1 MSSAGFTNCGGV
13 GTKIAAVAFFMV
25 LGSGCPDPQGEFDSF
40 AERYDS
46 INNTDDG
53 GGGTGGGGDCT
64 LPAEGEA
71 DGKYLFTLSAKL
83 NAKKAFAL
91 DATVVTHSADE
102 GLTLDLTLQ
111 PLSGAD
117 RVTPVGDPIVAEGL
131 PVNADGS
138 FEWDFGDV
146 TLIADANP
154 ISPRDVETTLQLKG
168 QICGGADFLCG
179 DVTGTVS
186 KPLAGFDLKGST
198 FTMQRYETELPTPLI
213 NCNKDPAVYE

>member
-13 GTKIAAVAFFMV
+13 GAKIAAVAFFMV

-46 INNTDDG
+46 INNEG
-53 GGGTGGGGDCT
+53 GGGTGGAAECPA
-64 LPAEGEA
+64 LAEGDA

-91 DATVVTHSADE
+91 DATVVTHTAAE
-102 GLTLDLTLQ
+102 GFTLDLTLQ
-111 PLSGAD
+111 PLLGSD
-117 RVTPVGDPIVAEGL
+117 QTTPVGDPIVAEGL
-131 PVNADGS
+131 PVNADGT

-154 ISPRDVETTLQLKG
+154 ISPRDVETTLQIQG
-168 QICGGADFLCG
+168 QLCGGTDFICG

-186 KPLAGFDLKGST
+186 KPLAGFDLKGSS
-198 FTMQRYETELPTPLI
+198 FTMQRYDTELPTPLI
-213 NCNKDPAVYE
+213 NCDKDPAVYE